1 MEKVIKGFK
10 IAGKISEVILA
21 ISIIGD
27 LVGKYS
33 RKVCTKSV
41 VSEVGSEIVSTE
53 NNK

>member
-27 LVGKYS
+27 LVEPLL
-33 RKVCTKSV
+33 SV
-41 VSEVGSEIVSTE
+41 HGEKLYGTDGSFC
-53 NNK
+53 